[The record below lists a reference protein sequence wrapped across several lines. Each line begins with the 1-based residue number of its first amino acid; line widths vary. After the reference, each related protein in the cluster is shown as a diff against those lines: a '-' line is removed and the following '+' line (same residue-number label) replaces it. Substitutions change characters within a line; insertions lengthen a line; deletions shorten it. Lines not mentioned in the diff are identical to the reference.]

1 MKIIAIVGPTASG
14 KSALAFFFAR
24 KYDGE
29 IVSCDSVQIFKHLN
43 IGSAKPSEE
52 EKNLVKHH
60 LIDVFEPDVQSDVRI
75 YKELAEKAILDI
87 VNRGKIPFVVG
98 GTGMY
103 FNALYY
109 GLSDA
114 PSRNE
119 EIRKSLEKK
128 AEKYGLELLYDELT
142 KVDKETASKVARN
155 DKRRIIRALE
165 VYYISG
171 KPLSEINKT
180 NKKLEADWLVISLLP
195 DRAKLYEKIN
205 MRVEEMIEKGLVDEV
220 KSIVEKY
227 GENAYA
233 LGSIGYKETLD
244 YIKGKISFEEMKEL
258 IKKNT
263 RNYAKRQYT
272 WFKKFAQSG
281 YSPEEIDTIDNKI
294 KEFINR

>member
-1 MKIIAIVGPTASG
+1 M
-14 KSALAFFFAR
+14 
-24 KYDGE
+24 GE

-52 EKNLVKHH
+52 EQSLVKHH
-60 LIDVFEPDVQSDVRI
+60 LIDVFEPTVQIDVKI
-75 YKELAEKAILDI
+75 YKELAEKVILDI
-87 VNRGKIPFVVG
+87 FNRGKIPFVVG

-119 EIRKSLEKK
+119 EIRKSLEEKY
-128 AEKYGLELLYDELT
+128 EKYGLDSLYDELT
-142 KVDKETASKVARN
+142 KLDKKTASKIAKN

-171 KPLSEINKT
+171 KPLSEINQN
-180 NKKLEADWLVISLLP
+180 NKKLNADWLVVSLIP
-195 DRAKLYEKIN
+195 DRKKLYEKIN
-205 MRVEEMIEKGLVDEV
+205 MRVEEMIAKGLVDEV
-220 KSIVEKY
+220 KLIVEKY

-233 LGSIGYKETLD
+233 LGSIGYKEVLD
-244 YIKGKISFEEMKEL
+244 YLKGKISFEEMKEL

-272 WFKKFAQSG
+272 WFKKFTSDS
-281 YSPEEIDTIDNKI
+281 YSPEQIEIIDDKI
-294 KEFINR
+294 ENFIRGKKSDICI

>member
-1 MKIIAIVGPTASG
+1 M
-14 KSALAFFFAR
+14 
-24 KYDGE
+24 
-29 IVSCDSVQIFKHLN
+29 
-43 IGSAKPSEE
+43 
-52 EKNLVKHH
+52 
-60 LIDVFEPDVQSDVRI
+60 IDVFEPDVQIDVRI

-119 EIRKSLEKK
+119 EIRKSLEEK
-128 AEKYGLELLYDELT
+128 AEKYGLDFLYDELT
-142 KVDKETASKVARN
+142 KVDKETASKVAKN

-180 NKKLEADWLVISLLP
+180 NKKLEADWLIISLIP

-205 MRVEEMIEKGLVDEV
+205 MRVEEMLAKGLVDEV

-233 LGSIGYKETLD
+233 LGSIGYKEVLD
-244 YIKGKISFEEMKEL
+244 YLKGRISFEEMKEL

-272 WFKKFAQSG
+272 WFKKFTIGA
-281 YSPEEIDTIDNKI
+281 YSPEEIEIIDAKI
-294 KEFINR
+294 KNFIRGKKGDICI